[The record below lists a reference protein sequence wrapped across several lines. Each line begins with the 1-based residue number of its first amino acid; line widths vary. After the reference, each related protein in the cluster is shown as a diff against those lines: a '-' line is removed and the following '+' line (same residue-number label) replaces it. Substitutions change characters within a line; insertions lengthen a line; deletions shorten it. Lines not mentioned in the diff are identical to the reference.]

1 MHHLLRDLA
10 LILIGHP
17 SNKMY
22 VGMQCSVMLS
32 HSCHTH
38 MMYDIKCFTKRN
50 VKYLT
55 IKSQGDCGVD
65 NVFIKII
72 PKKSTC

>member
-32 HSCHTH
+32 HLFMPYT
-38 MMYDIKCFTKRN
+38 YDVWYKIFYKKKC
-50 VKYLT
+50 
-55 IKSQGDCGVD
+55 
-65 NVFIKII
+65 
-72 PKKSTC
+72 